1 MGCGNPKEKIEDEI
15 MKAKL
20 ERIALHMERMKQ
32 IKVLENIEGHP
43 IKCPIIPDYIAD
55 DFILNKNKKQN
66 EKNNDPSNN
75 LNINNSRIKSKRCKS
90 SIGKKID
97 LNENTELAKK
107 RKINKKKTSK
117 Y

>member
-15 MKAKL
+15 MKVKL
-20 ERIALHMERMKQ
+20 ERIAIHMERMNQMKL
-32 IKVLENIEGHP
+32 LENIEGHP

-55 DFILNKNKKQN
+55 DFILNKNKN
-66 EKNNDPSNN
+66 GNNSDALSNKK
-75 LNINNSRIKSKRCKS
+75 INNSRIKSKRSKS
-90 SIGKKID
+90 SIYKKIE
-97 LNENTELAKK
+97 LNENGQEEKK

>member
-55 DFILNKNKKQN
+55 DFILNINKK
-66 EKNNDPSNN
+66 EKNNDFPSNMK
-75 LNINNSRIKSKRCKS
+75 INNSRKKSKRSKS
-90 SIGKKID
+90 SIYKKLD
-97 LNENTELAKK
+97 LNEKAEAAKK
-107 RKINKKKTSK
+107 RRINKKKTSK

>member
-15 MKAKL
+15 MKVKL
-20 ERIALHMERMKQ
+20 ERIAIHMERMNQMKL
-32 IKVLENIEGHP
+32 LENIEGHP

-55 DFILNKNKKQN
+55 DFILNKNKN
-66 EKNNDPSNN
+66 GNNSDALSNKK
-75 LNINNSRIKSKRCKS
+75 INNSRIKSKRSKS
-90 SIGKKID
+90 SIYKKIE
-97 LNENTELAKK
+97 LNENGEEAKK